1 MPLPSRPSARMP
13 SKVVARRSSIHGTGV
28 FATVDIAKGER
39 IIEYKGMRRTHEDV
53 DGSDVG
59 SAESGH
65 TFLFT
70 LNDEYVIDGDID
82 GGVARWINHGCSA
95 NCEAVLIEHASDDR
109 SRDRI
114 FIEAKKPIRAG
125 QELTYD
131 YGITLGEPHTPRMK
145 KIWACLCGARNC
157 TGTMLKPK
165 RAVAKK
171 TSVKKGGG
179 AVKAAKKPAA
189 EKAAKR
195 ASTKQA
201 STKKSASKKSSARKT
216 PSKKTPSKKTGA
228 GA

>member
-1 MPLPSRPSARMP
+1 MPLPQRPSFRMP

-28 FATVDIAKGER
+28 FATADIAKGER

-53 DGSDVG
+53 DNSDVG

-70 LNDEYVIDGDID
+70 LNDEYVIDGDIN
-82 GGVARWINHGCSA
+82 GGVARWINHGCSP
-95 NCEAVLIEHASDDR
+95 NCEAVLIEHPGDDR

-131 YGITLGEPHTPRMK
+131 YGITLGEPHTPRLK
-145 KIWACLCGARNC
+145 KIWACLCGSRNC

-165 RAVAKK
+165 RPAKK
-171 TSVKKGGG
+171 AAATRPAGKSAKDAAGRAASGARKGS
-179 AVKAAKKPAA
+179 AKKAGGR
-189 EKAAKR
+189 KR
-195 ASTKQA
+195 AA
-201 STKKSASKKSSARKT
+201 
-216 PSKKTPSKKTGA
+216 
-228 GA
+228 